1 MDGLSVTLGFVVIGR
16 NEARHLA
23 DCIGALPHDIPIVY
37 ADSASIDD
45 SLTIARNAGAKTV
58 ALTAPPRLT
67 AARGRNAGLAQLLEI
82 APQTTLVHMI
92 DGDVVLDRDWIAT
105 AEAAMAQNPRLAAIF
120 GQLRERH
127 PEASI
132 YNRICDREWRVPPG
146 KVAACGGIAM
156 FKVEAIQSVGGY
168 NDAIPA
174 GEEPD
179 LCLRMRGKGWEIE
192 CLQDFMGTHDAGL
205 TTFGLWWQRA
215 RRGGY
220 GYAEHVLR
228 NRLNSDPNWVRQVL
242 SIGAW
247 GGAIPLF
254 QVLAAI
260 FAPKL
265 LILPVILWL
274 AMGLRIS
281 AKEHTNFASA
291 ADAIKFG
298 FLTMI
303 GKFAQL
309 LGMLDFSSRSAI
321 QKIRGPS
328 IK

>member
-1 MDGLSVTLGFVVIGR
+1 MAVSLGFVVIGR
-16 NEARHLA
+16 NEAAHLQA
-23 DCIGALPHDIPIVY
+23 CLAAIPNGFPVVY
-37 ADSASIDD
+37 ADSGSRDD
-45 SLTIARNAGAKTV
+45 SVRIAQAAGARTI

-82 APQTTLVHMI
+82 APKMTLVHMV

-105 AEAAMAQNPRLAAIF
+105 AETAMAQNPRLAAVF

-146 KVAACGGIAM
+146 KVAACGGIAL

-179 LCLRMRGKGWEIE
+179 LCLRMRAKGWEIE

-220 GYAEHVLR
+220 AYAEHVAR

-254 QVLAAI
+254 SVFAAV

-281 AKEHTNFASA
+281 AKERTNFASA
-291 ADAIKFG
+291 SDAIKFG